1 MNKARITYRMD
12 EEYDRPE
19 HKDHKSGGKIIPL
32 TREEFSVSETLWRE
46 DNTVSPDAGGGH
58 GGADTGKHRRGPAH
72 EHEGLNEFTSDFGSW
87 QSPFDEE
94 TERIARL
101 IRESNPADQEA
112 QDQRRGKTRTS
123 AENKPG
129 LSGSKDPVLTGDRYE
144 YAARDRKPEFGT
156 YEWEM
161 EQKYRDSSEPVSS
174 GREASHKQDRIEA
187 HNRQTDTDFVYP
199 VNEKKIKEENKELA
213 PSYAPEALDEDDE
226 PDFSRENRRDLQFE
240 KYELHT
246 ESHRRPVPYEEVQER
261 GPVYEDPYNRLHW
274 DEPGTGGVR
283 YARSGDKGGWLKVA
297 TSVAGALVTG
307 TAFGYFVLS
316 MFSGN
321 SEKPISIDVGQSAV
335 VTSQPVSGVTTPTQ
349 KPEDSAAL
357 PGVTA
362 PAAGAAGTALTPVGG
377 NSAAVSIPARSYT
390 VLQHGIFSTP
400 QSAETA
406 RSDARSKGAAAVA
419 EPGAKTTVYVGV
431 AGSKE
436 DAAKLKNALA
446 AKKMEVF
453 AKPLDLPAVGKVF
466 WKSGSAQPL
475 ADYLAQG
482 AKLAGTA
489 GSLSAAELAE
499 AAPGALDAAS
509 LQQLTAARSTWA
521 ALQPAVGAGVP
532 DAAKPQI
539 DAMNAALGRAVA
551 KLGDYAKA
559 PAAGLL
565 AEAQEALMQYVVAE
579 KQLMKLLT
587 AASA

>member
-12 EEYDRPE
+12 DGDDRPE
-19 HKDHKSGGKIIPL
+19 HKDHRSGSKIIPL

-46 DNTVSPDAGGGH
+46 DNTASPDAGGGH
-58 GGADTGKHRRGPAH
+58 RGAKTGKHRREPAD
-72 EHEGLNEFTSDFGSW
+72 EYEGLNEFTSDFGSW

-101 IRESNPADQEA
+101 IRESNPADQGT
-112 QDQRRGKTRTS
+112 QDHGRGRTPTS
-123 AENKPG
+123 VEKPG
-129 LSGSKDPVLTGDRYE
+129 LSGNKDPVSMGERDE
-144 YAARDRKPEFGT
+144 YAAGDRKPEFGT

-161 EQKYRDSSEPVSS
+161 EQNYRDGSEPVSS
-174 GREASHKQDRIEA
+174 RQEASHTQDRIEGSSRGA
-187 HNRQTDTDFVYP
+187 APDFIYP
-199 VNEKKIKEENKELA
+199 VKEKKIREENTELA
-213 PSYAPEALDEDDE
+213 PSYPPEAVDEDHE
-226 PDFSRENRRDLQFE
+226 PDSYRGNRRDLQLE
-240 KYELHT
+240 KHELHK
-246 ESHRRPVPYEEVQER
+246 EGHRRPVPYEEVQER

-283 YARSGDKGGWLKVA
+283 YARSGDRGGWLKVA

-307 TAFGYFVLS
+307 AAFGYFVLS

-321 SEKPISIDVGQSAV
+321 GEKPISIDVGQSAV
-335 VTSQPVSGVTTPTQ
+335 VTSQPDSGVTTPTQ
-349 KPEDSAAL
+349 KPEDPAAL

-362 PAAGAAGTALTPVGG
+362 PAVGGAGTALTPVGG
-377 NSAAVSIPARSYT
+377 SSAAVSIPARSYT

-446 AKKMEVF
+446 ARKVEVF

-482 AKLAGTA
+482 AKLAGMA

-521 ALQPAVGAGVP
+521 SLQPAVGAGIP

-565 AEAQEALMQYVVAE
+565 AEAQEALMQYVITE

-587 AASA
+587 ASSA